1 MYLSNALGRI
11 GEHYGLVAVP
21 DPNSSGGLEEL
32 HRVIGQMYECRTS
45 GPWFGFGAVRD
56 RLSA

>member
-1 MYLSNALGRI
+1 MVS
-11 GEHYGLVAVP
+11 VP
-21 DPNSSGGLEEL
+21 DPNSAGGLEEL
-32 HRVIGQMYECRTS
+32 HRVVGQMYECRTS